1 MFDKTR
7 SGRIDVYGFSALLR
21 FIQQW
26 RNLFQQYDRD
36 QSGSISFSELQQ
48 GERGAETPT
57 WPSLS
62 SSGAAAWLCLVFTSS
77 PAQRGDSSWHRPC
90 GRAGCL

>member
-1 MFDKTR
+1 M
-7 SGRIDVYGFSALLR
+7 YGFSALLQ

-48 GERGAETPT
+48 GERGAETST
-57 WPSLS
+57 WPSLC
-62 SSGAAAWLCLVFTSS
+62 SSGATAWLCLVFTSS
-77 PAQRGDSSWHRPC
+77 LAQ
-90 GRAGCL
+90 